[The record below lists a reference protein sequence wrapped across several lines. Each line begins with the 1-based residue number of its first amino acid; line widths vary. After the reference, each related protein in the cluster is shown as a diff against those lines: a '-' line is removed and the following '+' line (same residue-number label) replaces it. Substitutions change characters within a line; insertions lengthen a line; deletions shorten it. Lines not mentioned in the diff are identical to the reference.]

1 MSLRNAVDEY
11 LIPILQAVLGAIGL
25 VIAYVCFAGLIAFG
39 IVYGAALACQ
49 TWGFD
54 LFAFIG
60 GL

>member
-39 IVYGAALACQ
+39 IVCGAALACQ
-49 TWGFD
+49 MWGFD